1 MTSKIDMDDERE
13 TVPCVISSL
22 ESIKQNINM
31 NNECQDESTIADN
44 LEGQKESVN
53 NVRCQSE
60 VISNVEG
67 QVQTVDNI
75 EGQVRDVGNTA
86 AQGQITSKAEDE
98 RTMAAESCNDHQGT
112 VVHSEDGPKSVDS
125 MSSTPMIRSGERSVH
140 ECQSLGNEKL
150 HQQTASESIPS
161 SDVCSTKSSVEIGH
175 HGDKLEQDGIGP
187 FADKVTQ
194 LVSEAVVS
202 SETVSDVKHTSG
214 VLLQERSDSDTE
226 NTTDPTGEAKTPF
239 VGHKSEPSSFCNM
252 DSVTE
257 PCISN
262 TVANACLIDDESNID
277 ETKTT
282 PGYKTNTALIPTS
295 GGVTTEAKLD
305 IEIEVDLCSSSKDD
319 SKKVCESK
327 ISSDSKMA
335 AAEQV
340 AESNE
345 IQFMDGTCMSLQVVP
360 DCGLAE
366 VKQTGEANI
375 PPLCE
380 TEVPDDKMETANG
393 SGDAGTGQIGEVVCV
408 GDSASMEVPPQQKDV
423 SHSMEYRASPS
434 TSPDTSSD
442 DSDQADK

>member
-1 MTSKIDMDDERE
+1 MDDERE

-44 LEGQKESVN
+44 LEGQKESIN

-60 VISNVEG
+60 VISNV
-67 QVQTVDNI
+67 

-194 LVSEAVVS
+194 LVSEAVAS

-366 VKQTGEANI
+366 VKQIGEANI

-408 GDSASMEVPPQQKDV
+408 GDSANIEVLPRQKDV